1 MFSYANLRYMQNK
14 AKSRLAHNR
23 KKIYVKGLGYQA
35 KDYQR
40 NNVFSFV
47 RAFTLSLALTG
58 LCASFKAV
66 NQPVELVSPF
76 VSINYIAPK
85 QAQAEEMVVE
95 VKPTIEEYIKQVYGD
110 QGETMVKVFTCE
122 SGLKPD
128 TIGDKHIMGILDGEM
143 IGDSVGIAQI
153 RTGDAGIYD
162 SKPWNRAKANGMTVE
177 EFRTKLQDPYYNID
191 YSKQVYERQGFVAW
205 YNCSK
210 KVGAL

>member
-1 MFSYANLRYMQNK
+1 MQK
-14 AKSRLAHNR
+14 AKSRLAHN
-23 KKIYVKGLGYQA
+23 KNKTYVKGLGYVN

-47 RAFTLSLALTG
+47 RAFTLSLACIA
-58 LCASFKAV
+58 LCATYKAV

-85 QAQAEEMVVE
+85 QAQAEELVVE
-95 VKPTIEEYIKQVYGD
+95 VKPTIEEYIKQVYGE
-110 QGETMVKVFTCE
+110 QGELMVKVFTCE

-128 TIGDKHIMGILDGEM
+128 TIGDKHLMGMLDGEL

-162 SKPWNRAKANGMTVE
+162 SKPWNRAKANGMSVE

-191 YSKQVYERQGFVAW
+191 YSKKVYDSQGLNAW
-205 YNCSK
+205 HNCVN
-210 KVGAL
+210 KVNETL